1 MILWLDHLDE
11 GIPERDCYRLATV
24 LPSTLMVTSAGLI
37 ETLDTGS
44 GNYKESKITKGE
56 TFSYLD
62 CITGDAL
69 VSLIFGEE
77 TNSGTSFPTRK

>member
-1 MILWLDHLDE
+1 MILWLDHPDE
-11 GIPERDCYRLATV
+11 GIPERDCYQLATV

-69 VSLIFGEE
+69 VSLISGEE
-77 TNSGTSFPTRK
+77 TNFWD

>member
-1 MILWLDHLDE
+1 
-11 GIPERDCYRLATV
+11 
-24 LPSTLMVTSAGLI
+24 MVTSAGLI

-69 VSLIFGEE
+69 VSLISGEE
-77 TNSGTSFPTRK
+77 TNFWDSLSHKKMKSYPTSLHCYLPNTLPPLGP